1 MRGTLVGTCLK
12 YAYKTSFGSCSRLA
26 RVCSL
31 GVGVED
37 SMDSKEEEEGSD
49 SGGFGSVP
57 GSSLTSYHGI
67 CVRITTHNYN

>member
-1 MRGTLVGTCLK
+1 MRTKLVSGPVQDLH
-12 YAYKTSFGSCSRLA
+12 ASAHL
-26 RVCSL
+26 
-31 GVGVED
+31 VGVED

-49 SGGFGSVP
+49 TGGFGSVP